1 MEERNI
7 NHKNSLLNLSQ
18 HPVNNYRKKRLCD
31 PQMKISDLTNS
42 SFWVDDW
49 MFWLWYCTGE
59 SNCIDSILCHFT
71 NIQKVPYSLGQE
83 RFQLKHP
90 LNWWLKKMLNNQ
102 YTCRLT
108 NEVPRFEMSTF
119 SNSQLSANY
128 ADYKTQ
134 PGMVCQLKIS
144 SSGQLYPH
152 HSK

>member
-1 MEERNI
+1 MKTIILNI
-7 NHKNSLLNLSQ
+7 FSRILKLCRCVFLLDVYLFY
-18 HPVNNYRKKRLCD
+18 VLMYVL
-31 PQMKISDLTNS
+31 
-42 SFWVDDW
+42 
-49 MFWLWYCTGE
+49 
-59 SNCIDSILCHFT
+59 
-71 NIQKVPYSLGQE
+71 QE
-83 RFQLKHP
+83 IFP
-90 LNWWLKKMLNNQ
+90 SWPIPFNNQ